1 MFCARCGRQIDG
13 QGRFCPFCGQQ
24 MGVPV
29 SAVPSDGRVAA
40 NDLQTPGKK
49 NKKAVFI
56 GIAALAVIGV
66 VVAVKPFGR
75 DKTEEVRTEKASRE
89 SRKEADEKGS
99 TRRKR
104 NLDEM
109 SDGADAKQKEKTAEE
124 QVEETEPEDIEEKES
139 DTVFESLEDEEILEV
154 LSAYQEY
161 ANKYEGMGFEGYTLA
176 YLDEDDIPEL
186 IANGDCEAVGHAVI
200 TYQDGELTENYVGRL
215 GGLSYVEK
223 QNFYWNSNG
232 HMGVYYDEFYQL
244 VDGEQTVIA
253 SGEWGDK
260 YDEEGNIV
268 WNEAEDYPEQEYAWN
283 GEPCSEEEYY
293 EAIDEFIEA
302 SVGDAEF
309 CYHSYWGDQ
318 YMNMLDAYESLQYK
332 RYAAYWPQIEKFELQ
347 DGVLTYKVRGGGY
360 YNWGSNDDPIFA
372 ISCPIAPDCIWEQR
386 GVGMGEH
393 CEPQVGDTDY
403 ICDTTYEE
411 IRKWIDDEKAWFEEA
426 AAEFGRDEAWVESPV
441 NVVVVVKG
449 GVVVRVYTVSS

>member
-223 QNFYWNSNG
+223 QNFIG
-232 HMGVYYDEFYQL
+232 IPM
-244 VDGEQTVIA
+244 VI
-253 SGEWGDK
+253 WG
-260 YDEEGNIV
+260 
-268 WNEAEDYPEQEYAWN
+268 
-283 GEPCSEEEYY
+283 
-293 EAIDEFIEA
+293 FIM
-302 SVGDAEF
+302 
-309 CYHSYWGDQ
+309 
-318 YMNMLDAYESLQYK
+318 MNFINWWTES
-332 RYAAYWPQIEKFELQ
+332 RP
-347 DGVLTYKVRGGGY
+347 
-360 YNWGSNDDPIFA
+360 
-372 ISCPIAPDCIWEQR
+372 
-386 GVGMGEH
+386 
-393 CEPQVGDTDY
+393 
-403 ICDTTYEE
+403 
-411 IRKWIDDEKAWFEEA
+411 
-426 AAEFGRDEAWVESPV
+426 
-441 NVVVVVKG
+441 
-449 GVVVRVYTVSS
+449 